1 MVNVKLVLVR
11 TRTLVQKKTD
21 LKNTNKERT
30 IFDHGIRPIV
40 HCRHLCLNTSVQ
52 LTTAR
57 AACPLVG
64 KLCVIHN
71 SSKLQ
76 QENESTI
83 YFGSSKEQGQKS
95 INTLKC

>member
-52 LTTAR
+52 LTR
-57 AACPLVG
+57 LPLNHTQRLERPAHLSVNYESYTTV
-64 KLCVIHN
+64 LN
-71 SSKLQ
+71 S
-76 QENESTI
+76 N
-83 YFGSSKEQGQKS
+83 
-95 INTLKC
+95 